1 MKTGGAPYW
10 MEVIEQRIPEVNKAI
25 VSPMKKIPL
34 YFLLLSFTVLS
45 AAQATTIQKFEF
57 QDIVAISELIVEGN
71 VVSISH
77 FAEDDLIYTRVLIK
91 IDDVLKGLDPGEY
104 IELDFLGGKQDGKSV
119 QIAGQDIPQ
128 KGERGFYFIEDLTM
142 KSVNPLVGWSQGHFK
157 IVADAKGNQT
167 LEKNSQVDSQ
177 ALLDLNS
184 SKNSA
189 LARKL
194 RNMKFSST
202 LVEKASFVPATPD
215 ELREAVMGLLSGV
228 Q

>member
-1 MKTGGAPYW
+1 
-10 MEVIEQRIPEVNKAI
+10 
-25 VSPMKKIPL
+25 MKKIPL
-34 YFLLLSFTVLS
+34 YFLLLTFTVWS

-57 QDIVAISELIVEGN
+57 KEIVAISELIVEGQ
-71 VVSISH
+71 VVFISH
-77 FAEDDLIYTRVLIK
+77 FAEDDLIYTRIQMR
-91 IDDVLKGLDPGEY
+91 IADVLKGADPGQF
-104 IELDFLGGKQDGKSV
+104 IELDSLGGKQDGKSV
-119 QIAGQDIPQ
+119 QIAGQDIPE
-128 KGERGFYFIEDLTM
+128 KGERGFYFIEDLAM

-157 IVADAKGNQT
+157 IVTDAKGNQT

-215 ELREAVMGLLSGV
+215 ELREAVMEMLSGA

>member
-1 MKTGGAPYW
+1 
-10 MEVIEQRIPEVNKAI
+10 MEVIEQLIPEVNKAI
-25 VSPMKKIPL
+25 VNPMKKILL
-34 YFLLLSFTVLS
+34 YFLLLSFTVWS

-57 QDIVAISELIVEGN
+57 KEIVAISGLVIEGE
-71 VVSISH
+71 VLSISH

-91 IDDVLKGLDPGEY
+91 IDNVLKGLDPGEY

-119 QIAGQDIPQ
+119 QIAGQAIPE
-128 KGERGFYFIEDLTM
+128 KGERGFYFIEDVAM
-142 KSVNPLVGWSQGHFK
+142 KLVNPLVGWSQGHFK
-157 IVADAKGNQT
+157 IVTDAKGNQT

-189 LARKL
+189 LAIKL

-215 ELREAVMGLLSGV
+215 ELREAVMELLSGV

>member
-1 MKTGGAPYW
+1 
-10 MEVIEQRIPEVNKAI
+10 MEVIEQLIPEVNKAI
-25 VSPMKKIPL
+25 VNPMKKILL
-34 YFLLLSFTVLS
+34 YFLLLSFTVWS

-57 QDIVAISELIVEGN
+57 KEIVAISGLVIEGE
-71 VVSISH
+71 VLSISH

-91 IDDVLKGLDPGEY
+91 IDNVLKGLDPGEY

-119 QIAGQDIPQ
+119 QIAGQAIPE
-128 KGERGFYFIEDLTM
+128 KGERGFYFIEDVAM
-142 KSVNPLVGWSQGHFK
+142 KLVNPLVGWSQGHFK
-157 IVADAKGNQT
+157 IVTDAKGNQT

-189 LARKL
+189 MAGKL

-202 LVEKASFVPATPD
+202 LVRKASFVPATPD
-215 ELREAVMGLLSGV
+215 ELREAVMELLSGV

>member
-1 MKTGGAPYW
+1 
-10 MEVIEQRIPEVNKAI
+10 MEVIEQLIPEVNKAI
-25 VSPMKKIPL
+25 VNPMKKIPL
-34 YFLLLSFTVLS
+34 YFLLLSFTVWS
-45 AAQATTIQKFEF
+45 VAQATTIHKFEF
-57 QDIVAISELIVEGN
+57 QEIVAISGLIVEGE
-71 VVSISH
+71 VLSISY
-77 FAEDDLIYTRVLIK
+77 FAEDDLIYTQVLIK

-119 QIAGQDIPQ
+119 QIAGQAIPE
-128 KGERGFYFIEDLTM
+128 KGERGFYFIEDLAM

-157 IVADAKGNQT
+157 IVTDAKGNQT

-215 ELREAVMGLLSGV
+215 ELREAVMEMLSGA

>member
-10 MEVIEQRIPEVNKAI
+10 MEVIEQLIPDGNQAKVCHMRKTL
-25 VSPMKKIPL
+25 L
-34 YFLLLSFTVLS
+34 YFLLLFFPFFS

-119 QIAGQDIPQ
+119 QIAGQDIPE
-128 KGERGFYFIEDLTM
+128 KGERGFYFIEDLAM

-157 IVADAKGNQT
+157 IVTDAKGNQT

-194 RNMKFSST
+194 RNMKFSNT
-202 LVEKASFVPATPD
+202 LVEKSSFVPATPD
-215 ELREAVMGLLSGV
+215 ELREAVMELLSGV

>member
-10 MEVIEQRIPEVNKAI
+10 MEVIEQLIPEVKKAI
-25 VSPMKKIPL
+25 VNPMKKIPL

-119 QIAGQDIPQ
+119 QIAGQDIPE
-128 KGERGFYFIEDLTM
+128 KGERGFYFIEDLAM

-167 LEKNSQVDSQ
+167 LEKNSQIDSQ

-215 ELREAVMGLLSGV
+215 ELREAVMELLSGV

>member
-1 MKTGGAPYW
+1 MKPGGVLCW
-10 MEVIEQRIPEVNKAI
+10 MEVIEQLIPEANKAI
-25 VSPMKKIPL
+25 VNPMKKIFL
-34 YFLLLSFTVLS
+34 YFLLLSFTVWS

-57 QDIVAISELIVEGN
+57 QEIVAISGLIVEGE
-71 VVSISH
+71 VLSTSH

-104 IELDFLGGKQDGKSV
+104 IELNFLGGKQDGKSV
-119 QIAGQDIPQ
+119 QIAGQDIPE
-128 KGERGFYFIEDLTM
+128 KGERGFYFIEDLDM
-142 KSVNPLVGWSQGHFK
+142 KSVNPLTGWSQGHFK
-157 IVADAKGNQT
+157 IVTDDKGHQILKN
-167 LEKNSQVDSQ
+167 NSQVDSQ
-177 ALLDLNS
+177 ALLNLNG

-189 LARKL
+189 LATKL

-215 ELREAVMGLLSGV
+215 ELREAVMELHSGV

>member
-1 MKTGGAPYW
+1 

-119 QIAGQDIPQ
+119 QIAGQDIPE
-128 KGERGFYFIEDLTM
+128 KGESGFYFIEDLAM
-142 KSVNPLVGWSQGHFK
+142 KAVNPLTGWSQGHFK
-157 IVADAKGNQT
+157 IVTDAKGNQT
-167 LEKNSQVDSQ
+167 LEKNSQVDSK

-194 RNMKFSST
+194 RNMKFSNT
-202 LVEKASFVPATPD
+202 LVEKSSFVPATPD

>member
-1 MKTGGAPYW
+1 

-119 QIAGQDIPQ
+119 QIAGQDIPE
-128 KGERGFYFIEDLTM
+128 KGERGFYFIEDVAM
-142 KSVNPLVGWSQGHFK
+142 KLVNPLVGWSQGHFK
-157 IVADAKGNQT
+157 IVTDAKGNQT

-215 ELREAVMGLLSGV
+215 ELREAVMELLSGV

>member
-1 MKTGGAPYW
+1 
-10 MEVIEQRIPEVNKAI
+10 
-25 VSPMKKIPL
+25 MKKIPL
-34 YFLLLSFTVLS
+34 YFLLLTFTVWS

-57 QDIVAISELIVEGN
+57 KEIVAISGLVIEGE
-71 VVSISH
+71 VLSISH
-77 FAEDDLIYTRVLIK
+77 FTEEDLIYTRVLIE

-119 QIAGQDIPQ
+119 QIAGQDIPE
-128 KGERGFYFIEDLTM
+128 KGERGFYFIEDLAM

-157 IVADAKGNQT
+157 IVTDAKGNQT

-215 ELREAVMGLLSGV
+215 ELREAVMELLSGV